1 MKKTAK
7 RSHAWREKLR
17 CLLAATITFGA
28 AHGVWATDLYWVG
41 GEGGLWVGDN
51 WADAADGTGAAWVD
65 GSRGVFT
72 TSPSAVALA
81 GFSPTA
87 TYLTGSGFSAG
98 NLCEIAVT
106 NALET
111 VPTLTLTSAASD
123 FTVATFSNVNVHCTT
138 TGNMGLNNSSHLHL
152 GEGAKFTMASGGRFL
167 VGRIRLL
174 LRPARRRPSRR
185 SSGSDAEART
195 RCIRLAS
202 CMSQAAN

>member
-72 TSPSAVALA
+72 TTPAAVDLA

-87 TYLTGSGFSAG
+87 TYLTGSGFCPG
-98 NLCEIAVT
+98 NV
-106 NALET
+106 
-111 VPTLTLTSAASD
+111 
-123 FTVATFSNVNVHCTT
+123 
-138 TGNMGLNNSSHLHL
+138 
-152 GEGAKFTMASGGRFL
+152 R
-167 VGRIRLL
+167 
-174 LRPARRRPSRR
+174 
-185 SSGSDAEART
+185 
-195 RCIRLAS
+195 RLAARD
-202 CMSQAAN
+202 MHDANRMQ